1 MRSAGAYR
9 TDVPQGLPHSIGSE
23 CWPSNYTRLV
33 TSGQGLSIAGEKK
46 ATILL
51 LFSKKE
57 PKKSPFLSKN
67 SVIFGDLATF
77 FCVFCNALDCA
88 GESCTAKLLTA
99 EAEHDTGRAIGFV
112 SVCSFA
118 VLGPSGRRQSLVEP
132 ALGSAGSCWWWAVPV
147 VGCSSA
153 RCRGTEKP
161 GFPQQNGCQRRMAS
175 LFIAQ
180 RNRNKKKRSRRDDRP
195 TSGEHG
201 LLPRGSSACGS

>member
-118 VLGPSGRRQSLVEP
+118 VLGSLGTQAVAGRARVGFGWLMLVV
-132 ALGSAGSCWWWAVPV
+132 GSA
-147 VGCSSA
+147 SS
-153 RCRGTEKP
+153 RVQFGTMQRHRKAGFSTTEWLPEKD
-161 GFPQQNGCQRRMAS
+161 GFPLHCTAKPKQKEKVSTRRSAYFWRARVVTERKQRVW
-175 LFIAQ
+175 
-180 RNRNKKKRSRRDDRP
+180 
-195 TSGEHG
+195 
-201 LLPRGSSACGS
+201 

>member
-1 MRSAGAYR
+1 
-9 TDVPQGLPHSIGSE
+9 L
-23 CWPSNYTRLV
+23 
-33 TSGQGLSIAGEKK
+33 IAGEKK

-132 ALGSAGSCWWWAVPV
+132 ALGSVGSCWWWAVPV
-147 VGCSSA
+147 VGAVRHDAEAQKSRVFHNRMVAREGWLPSSLHSEA
-153 RCRGTEKP
+153 
-161 GFPQQNGCQRRMAS
+161 QN
-175 LFIAQ
+175 
-180 RNRNKKKRSRRDDRP
+180 KRKGLDE
-195 TSGEHG
+195 TIG
-201 LLPRGSSACGS
+201 LLLASTGCYREEAARVVAREETRKDDELLVSILRFQSGQLISA